1 MLKNTSTSDVDL
13 FGNPVP
19 PPPPPTKPSPAT
31 NDMDLIER
39 VLQVACQD
47 GYALVGSGER
57 VYRVGSSDRTGTTEI
72 TAATREEADA
82 VHQLID
88 NKDLVA
94 GGQHRYRF
102 RNHRESD
109 GRAVLVPRATR
120 AKASRWAALT
130 RPSTWSATRPATGS
144 PGGAVTVFVDI
155 VAPGSALINVRGL
168 GHSGRAGREG
178 RGLYVEDTDAEVRIG
193 TARSYEHAG
202 RLFARYHGLTDV
214 VIEIDKEW
222 TRKDG

>member
-1 MLKNTSTSDVDL
+1 MFEDTSTSDVDL

-19 PPPPPTKPSPAT
+19 PPPLPTKPSLAT

-39 VLQVACQD
+39 VLAVACQD
-47 GYALVGSGER
+47 GYALVGTGER

-72 TAATREEADA
+72 IAATREEADA

-88 NKDLVA
+88 NKELVA

-109 GRAVLVPRATR
+109 GRAVLVPRATK
-120 AKASRWAALT
+120 AKASRWAALA
-130 RPSTWSATRPATGS
+130 RPSTWAAARRPA
-144 PGGAVTVFVDI
+144 GAVTVFVDI
-155 VAPGSALINVRGL
+155 VAPGSALINIRGL
-168 GHSGRAGREG
+168 EHSGRAGREG
-178 RGLYVEDTDAEVRIG
+178 RGLYVEDTDDEVRIG